1 MTSVVCSARAA
12 RDFAGDQPDFA
23 FAAGLASL
31 RWISLGHGYD
41 ITGLDVLDAY
51 SAVMLASTKAG
62 LDAQKV
68 KAQIIEILSSAPT
81 GQQFLKTV
89 LAHHLMR

>member
-1 MTSVVCSARAA
+1 
-12 RDFAGDQPDFA
+12 
-23 FAAGLASL
+23 
-31 RWISLGHGYD
+31 
-41 ITGLDVLDAY
+41 
-51 SAVMLASTKAG
+51 VMLASTKAG

-68 KAQIIEILSSAPT
+68 KAQIIELLSSAPT